1 MKQIGNLAIVC
12 ARRKDVTL
20 RIEQGRV
27 KVLLSGTYAPAAFS
41 ADWDDDETILSV
53 IHDVIWYNSD
63 KQIIARGIIW
73 LHRKYERMLTYKNNK
88 AVYIFADLLL
98 ARNAIAK
105 FRCSSFQRLLR

>member
-1 MKQIGNLAIVC
+1 MHRL
-12 ARRKDVTL
+12 
-20 RIEQGRV
+20 E
-27 KVLLSGTYAPAAFS
+27 AFAWLEIK
-41 ADWDDDETILSV
+41 ADKLELNN
-53 IHDVIWYNSD
+53 VIWYNSD